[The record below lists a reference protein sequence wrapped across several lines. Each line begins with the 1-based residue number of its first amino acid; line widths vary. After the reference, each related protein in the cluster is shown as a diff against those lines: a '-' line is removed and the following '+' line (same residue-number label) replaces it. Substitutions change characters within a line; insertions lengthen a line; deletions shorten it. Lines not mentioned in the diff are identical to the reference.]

1 MSFQV
6 EKTDPSVS
14 TYFAPFERADAT
26 AILEEISF
34 LSKNPIIDTILSNV
48 SGFFAVCNQERQI
61 VAINDTFLTMLG
73 VDNIGSLLGMRLGEV
88 IKCVHAHEQ
97 PNGCGTTPY
106 CITCGAAIATVTSLV
121 QDKMVESECVATVH
135 WNGATKDIYLQIK
148 CCPIVFVDTKFIL
161 MFLRD
166 ETINQQRA
174 ILERSFLHDIT
185 NTIAALNMNAEF
197 LEKENNPDVIQET
210 IDQIGHLTRML
221 TKEVQIQHL
230 LTNIAPSSIQLSR
243 QTLPIASVTHMLDQ
257 IVYRHPSAEGKRI
270 VYPQGLPEQNITT
283 DITLLLRVL
292 QNMVINALEAAES
305 GQVVEIWTEVTN
317 SSITFFVWNQ
327 QFIPPDIA
335 LRIFQRNYTTK
346 GGDGRGLGTYVM
358 KLLGET
364 YLNGK
369 VGFSSQ
375 PESGTTFHVW
385 LPVNPTET
393 TT

>member
-185 NTIAALNMNAEF
+185 NTIAALNMNTEF
-197 LEKENNPDVIQET
+197 LEKENNPEVIQET

-230 LTNIAPSSIQLSR
+230 LTNIAPSSIYQLH
-243 QTLPIASVTHMLDQ
+243 L
-257 IVYRHPSAEGKRI
+257 
-270 VYPQGLPEQNITT
+270 
-283 DITLLLRVL
+283 
-292 QNMVINALEAAES
+292 
-305 GQVVEIWTEVTN
+305 
-317 SSITFFVWNQ
+317 
-327 QFIPPDIA
+327 
-335 LRIFQRNYTTK
+335 
-346 GGDGRGLGTYVM
+346 
-358 KLLGET
+358 
-364 YLNGK
+364 
-369 VGFSSQ
+369 
-375 PESGTTFHVW
+375 
-385 LPVNPTET
+385 
-393 TT
+393 